1 MKASTTINHLAHEGS
16 DNNHHGQRK
25 QAKWLM
31 MVYMAAD
38 DVLANFAMKSVE
50 ELSHINNS
58 GVITV
63 ALLGVDEFD
72 VHNLYA
78 FDGATP
84 PGSLLGDCQEPWRRG
99 NLTDPKTLTAFLDWV
114 HDHYVAENYCL
125 ALWGHG
131 PELLYEG
138 TQQNHTDSSAGTFK
152 GKRGGYLTPVDLKS
166 AILKS
171 QLNEEREVDGKKAL
185 DVIAMDACSMS
196 MFEYAYELRDLVAYM
211 VASQEEVSDF
221 SFPYDTILLPSK
233 TQLPP
238 ADFCQDFA
246 KTYIDAYQGYFYQ
259 IQTGLRPATISLL
272 NLEQAKPV
280 AEALHEF
287 VEQLL
292 PAAGTPDGEEAIL
305 DARRRSQG
313 FVGGLFVD
321 LCDFC
326 EKLMPEIPAGEL
338 KTKCERLRNALK
350 KNGNGDFILRN
361 AHVDISEDLS
371 GEPEEKLVFKPGSCH
386 GLSIYFPY
394 LTENERDYLNR
405 FEAVKGLGD
414 STGAGGTLKSAV
426 EIENM
431 AARNIRYASRWQ
443 VIEDTEDYYH
453 KTNFEFASDT
463 QWYEFIRLGWS
474 RILAKHERKELNL
487 RYSAEQC
494 VRNLLSVDGPDR
506 ESETPTV
513 VTVGELVA

>member
-1 MKASTTINHLAHEGS
+1 
-16 DNNHHGQRK
+16 
-25 QAKWLM
+25 M

-50 ELSHINNS
+50 ELSHINNP

-84 PGSLLGDCQEPWRRG
+84 PGSLPGDYQEPWRRG

-114 HDHYVAENYCL
+114 HEHYVAENYCL
-125 ALWGHG
+125 VLWGHG

-138 TQQNHTDSSAGTFK
+138 PQQNHTDSSPGTFK
-152 GKRGGYLTPVDLKS
+152 GKRGGYLKPVDLKG

-171 QLNEEREVDGKKAL
+171 QLNEEREENGKKPL

-196 MFEYAYELRDLVAYM
+196 MFEYAYGLRDLVVYM

-221 SFPYDTILLPSK
+221 SFPYNTILAPSK
-233 TQLPP
+233 TQLAP

-246 KTYIDAYQGYFYQ
+246 KAYIDAYQGYFYQ
-259 IQTGLRPATISLL
+259 IQTGLRPATISVL

-292 PAAGTPDGEEAIL
+292 PAAGTPEGEEAIL

-338 KTKCERLRNALK
+338 RTKCERLRNALK
-350 KNGNGDFILRN
+350 KNGNGDFILKN
-361 AHVDISEDLS
+361 AHVDISHQDLS
-371 GEPEEKLVFKPGSCH
+371 GEPEEKLGFNPDSCH

-394 LTENERDYLNR
+394 LTEDERDYINH
-405 FEAVKGLGD
+405 FELIKGVGD
-414 STGAGGTLKSAV
+414 ASGAGVGKSAV
-426 EIENM
+426 EIANL
-431 AARNIRYASRWQ
+431 AAIHIRYASRWQ

-453 KTNFEFASDT
+453 KTNFDFASDT
-463 QWYEFIRLGWS
+463 RWDEFIRSGWS
-474 RILAKHERKELNL
+474 PILAKHERKELHL

-494 VRNLLSVDGPDR
+494 ARNLLSLHRPGPDR
-506 ESETPTV
+506 KAETSTDVP
-513 VTVGELVA
+513 VGELVAQ